1 MNKSKQKEG
10 IKETKKTKNI
20 AKNKTTKKIVKKEV
34 VESKKEIIKNKK
46 DYFGVIFVSVSVLMF
61 LVLVFSLAWFKN
73 SLFLAKDMIE
83 IEKIEN
89 GSKISQASDPFLNM
103 QNQNNEDLGS
113 PITSNLDPF
122 LGENSSKKI
131 KIFYF
136 ADFNCSFCFEQ
147 VQIIKNVFNKYQ
159 DKIAVTW
166 KDYPDTKD
174 KKGFSYQAARAARCA
189 QEQNN
194 FWAYSDL
201 LYKEG
206 EKFSTLNSDL
216 FLVLAGKAGLN
227 LDSFLSCMN
236 ENNVDN
242 LILNNIIEA
251 ENLGVL
257 GIPYIY
263 INDRDFLGNLDQDE
277 LEEIVENELRKNE

>member
-10 IKETKKTKNI
+10 VKEIKKTRG
-20 AKNKTTKKIVKKEV
+20 AVKNKTTKKIVKKE
-34 VESKKEIIKNKK
+34 IAKNKEGIKKQK
-46 DYFGVIFVSVSVLMF
+46 DYFGLIFVSVSILMF
-61 LVLVFSLAWFKN
+61 LVLIFSLAWFKN
-73 SLFLAKDMIE
+73 SLFLAKDMVE
-83 IEKIEN
+83 IEKIKN
-89 GSKISQASDPFLNM
+89 ISKISEADDPFLNM
-103 QNQNNEDLGS
+103 QNQKNENLTN
-113 PITSNLDPF
+113 PIISNLDPV

-206 EKFSTLNSDL
+206 ERFSTLNNDL

-227 LDSFLSCMN
+227 LDNFLSCMN

-263 INDRDFLGNLDQDE
+263 VNDRDFLGNLDQSELEGIIEDE
-277 LEEIVENELRKNE
+277 LKKNE

>member
-1 MNKSKQKEG
+1 MNKSKQKKG
-10 IKETKKTKNI
+10 IKETKKIKSVT
-20 AKNKTTKKIVKKEV
+20 KNKTIKKMVKKEV
-34 VESKKEIIKNKK
+34 VENKS
-46 DYFGVIFVSVSVLMF
+46 DYFGFIFVSVSVLMF
-61 LVLVFSLAWFKN
+61 LILVFSLAWFKN
-73 SLFLAKDMIE
+73 SLFLAKDIVE

-89 GSKISQASDPFLNM
+89 SSKISQTNDPFLNI
-103 QNQNNEDLGS
+103 QNENNEDLVS
-113 PITSNLDPF
+113 PINSSLDPI

-131 KIFYF
+131 NIFYF

-159 DKIAVTW
+159 DKITVTW
-166 KDYPDTKD
+166 KDYPDTAD

-194 FWAYSDL
+194 FWTYSDL

-206 EKFSTLNSDL
+206 EKFSSLNSNL
-216 FLVLAGKAGLN
+216 FLVLAEKADLN
-227 LDSFLSCMN
+227 LDNFLSCMN
-236 ENNVDN
+236 KTNVDV
-242 LILNNIIEA
+242 LILNNINEA

-277 LEEIVENELRKNE
+277 LEEIVEDELKKNE

>member
-10 IKETKKTKNI
+10 VKEIKKTRG
-20 AKNKTTKKIVKKEV
+20 AVKNKTTKKIVKKE
-34 VESKKEIIKNKK
+34 IAKNKEGIKKQK
-46 DYFGVIFVSVSVLMF
+46 DYFGLIFVSVSILMF
-61 LVLVFSLAWFKN
+61 LVLIFSLAWFKN
-73 SLFLAKDMIE
+73 SLFLAKDMVE
-83 IEKIEN
+83 IEKIKN
-89 GSKISQASDPFLNM
+89 ISKISEADDPFLNM
-103 QNQNNEDLGS
+103 QNQKNENLTN
-113 PITSNLDPF
+113 PIISNLDPV

-206 EKFSTLNSDL
+206 ERFSTLNNDL